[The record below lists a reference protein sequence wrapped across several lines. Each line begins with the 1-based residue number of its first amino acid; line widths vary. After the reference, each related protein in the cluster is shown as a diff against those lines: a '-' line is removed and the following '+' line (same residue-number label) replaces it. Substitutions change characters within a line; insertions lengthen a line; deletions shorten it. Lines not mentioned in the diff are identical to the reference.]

1 VVNLS
6 KIIDDIINDIRQRDQ
21 VLGNIYDKIEQ
32 VLSLLVKDSE
42 GYELTELLAVAR
54 IIDRLMVILH
64 TPLDQHTR
72 SWKIIASY
80 AILEL
85 RRGKVIEEVIGEE
98 NTSLSNERK
107 TYENTLEGIAEE
119 IKTTLVEKN
128 QYYGPVYEN
137 IGSILEIMTNDLNKI
152 DMTEFLAVT
161 RIVDKLMRITHTTR
175 TSHYDAWKDILGYAL
190 LELGI
195 LDKGV

>member
-1 VVNLS
+1 MANLS
-6 KIIDDIINDIRQRDQ
+6 KLVDEIVNDIQKKDQ
-21 VLGNIYDKIEQ
+21 TLGNLYDKIEQ

-54 IIDRLMVILH
+54 IIDRLMMILH

-72 SWKIIASY
+72 SWKVIASY

-85 RRGKVIEEVIGEE
+85 RRGKVVEEE
-98 NTSLSNERK
+98 NTLLPNELK

-152 DMTEFLAVT
+152 DMTEFLAIT

-195 LDKGV
+195 LDKGE

>member
-1 VVNLS
+1 MVNLS
-6 KIIDDIINDIRQRDQ
+6 KIIDEIVDNIQQKDQ
-21 VLGNIYDKIEQ
+21 VLGNLYDKIEQ

-54 IIDRLMVILH
+54 IIDRLMMILH
-64 TPLDQHTR
+64 TPLDQHAR

-85 RRGKVIEEVIGEE
+85 RRGYDEDVAEDKIV
-98 NTSLSNERK
+98 SNEKVDEVHFR
-107 TYENTLEGIAEE
+107 TLEGIAEE
-119 IKTTLVEKN
+119 IKTTLIEKN

-152 DMTEFLAVT
+152 DMTEFLAIT

-195 LDKGV
+195 LDKGE

>member
-1 VVNLS
+1 MANLS
-6 KIIDDIINDIRQRDQ
+6 KIIDELVNDIQQKDQ
-21 VLGNIYDKIEQ
+21 VLGNMYDKIEQ

-54 IIDRLMVILH
+54 IVDRLMVILH

-85 RRGKVIEEVIGEE
+85 RRGKVVEE
-98 NTSLSNERK
+98 NTPLPNELK

-119 IKTTLVEKN
+119 IKTTLIEKN

-137 IGSILEIMTNDLNKI
+137 IGSILEIMTDGLNKI

-195 LDKGV
+195 LDKEV

>member
-1 VVNLS
+1 MANLS
-6 KIIDDIINDIRQRDQ
+6 KIIDDIIDDIQQKDQ
-21 VLGNIYDKIEQ
+21 VLGNMYDKIEQ

-54 IIDRLMVILH
+54 IIDRLMMILH

-85 RRGKVIEEVIGEE
+85 RRGKVGEE
-98 NTSLSNERK
+98 NTLSSEELK

-119 IKTTLVEKN
+119 IKTTLIEKN

-195 LDKGV
+195 LDKEV

>member
-1 VVNLS
+1 MVNLS
-6 KIIDDIINDIRQRDQ
+6 KIIDDIINDIRQKDQ
-21 VLGNIYDKIEQ
+21 IFGNLYDKIEQ

-54 IIDRLMVILH
+54 IIDRLMMILH

-85 RRGKVIEEVIGEE
+85 RRGYDEDVAEDQIV
-98 NTSLSNERK
+98 SNEKVDEVHIR
-107 TYENTLEGIAEE
+107 TLEGIAEE

-152 DMTEFLAVT
+152 DMTEFLAIT

-195 LDKGV
+195 LEKGE

>member
-1 VVNLS
+1 MVNLS
-6 KIIDDIINDIRQRDQ
+6 KIIDDIINDIRQKDQ
-21 VLGNIYDKIEQ
+21 IFGNLYDKIEQ

-54 IIDRLMVILH
+54 IIDRLMMILH

-85 RRGKVIEEVIGEE
+85 RRGYDEDVAEDQIV
-98 NTSLSNERK
+98 SNEKVDEVHIR
-107 TYENTLEGIAEE
+107 TLEGIAEE

-152 DMTEFLAVT
+152 DMTEFLAIT

-195 LDKGV
+195 LEKEV

>member
-1 VVNLS
+1 MANLT
-6 KIIDDIINDIRQRDQ
+6 KIIDEIVNDIQQKDQ
-21 VLGNIYDKIEQ
+21 VLGNLYDKIEQ

-54 IIDRLMVILH
+54 IIDRLMMILH
-64 TPLDQHTR
+64 TPLDQHNR

-85 RRGKVIEEVIGEE
+85 RRGYDEDVAEDKIV
-98 NTSLSNERK
+98 SNEKVDEVHFR
-107 TYENTLEGIAEE
+107 TLEGIAEE
-119 IKTTLVEKN
+119 IKTTLIEKN

-137 IGSILEIMTNDLNKI
+137 IGSILEIMTDDLNKI

-195 LDKGV
+195 LDKGE

>member
-1 VVNLS
+1 MVNLS
-6 KIIDDIINDIRQRDQ
+6 KIIDEIVDDIQQKDQ
-21 VLGNIYDKIEQ
+21 IFGNLYDKIEQ

-54 IIDRLMVILH
+54 IIDRLMTILH

-85 RRGKVIEEVIGEE
+85 RRGKVVEEE
-98 NTSLSNERK
+98 NVLLSNELK

-119 IKTTLVEKN
+119 IKTTLIEKN

-195 LDKGV
+195 LDKESGG

>member
-1 VVNLS
+1 M
-6 KIIDDIINDIRQRDQ
+6 I
-21 VLGNIYDKIEQ
+21 
-32 VLSLLVKDSE
+32 
-42 GYELTELLAVAR
+42 
-54 IIDRLMVILH
+54 ILH
-64 TPLDQHTR
+64 TPLDQHVR

-85 RRGKVIEEVIGEE
+85 RRGKVVVEE
-98 NTSLSNERK
+98 NTLLPNELK
-107 TYENTLEGIAEE
+107 AYENTLEGIAEE
-119 IKTTLVEKN
+119 IKTTLIEKN

-137 IGSILEIMTNDLNKI
+137 IGSILEIMTDGLNKI

-195 LDKGV
+195 LDKEV

>member
-1 VVNLS
+1 MVNLS
-6 KIIDDIINDIRQRDQ
+6 KIIDEIVDNIQQKDQ
-21 VLGNIYDKIEQ
+21 VLGNLYDKIEQ

-54 IIDRLMVILH
+54 IIDRLMMILH

-85 RRGKVIEEVIGEE
+85 RRGKVEEKE
-98 NTSLSNERK
+98 NPLLPNELK

-152 DMTEFLAVT
+152 DMTEFLAIT

-195 LDKGV
+195 LDKGE

>member
-1 VVNLS
+1 MVNLS
-6 KIIDDIINDIRQRDQ
+6 KIIDEIVNDIQQKDQ
-21 VLGNIYDKIEQ
+21 VFGNLYDKIEQ

-54 IIDRLMVILH
+54 IIDRLMMILH

-85 RRGKVIEEVIGEE
+85 RRGYVDEDQIAPNEKVDKPYIC
-98 NTSLSNERK
+98 
-107 TYENTLEGIAEE
+107 TLEGIAEE
-119 IKTTLVEKN
+119 IKTTLIEKN

-152 DMTEFLAVT
+152 DMTEFLAIT

-195 LDKGV
+195 LDKGE

>member
-1 VVNLS
+1 MVNLS
-6 KIIDDIINDIRQRDQ
+6 KIIDDIINDIRQKDQ
-21 VLGNIYDKIEQ
+21 IFGNLYDKIEQ

-54 IIDRLMVILH
+54 IIDRLMMILH

-85 RRGKVIEEVIGEE
+85 RRGYVDEDQIAPNEKVD
-98 NTSLSNERK
+98 K
-107 TYENTLEGIAEE
+107 TYICTLEGIAEE
-119 IKTTLVEKN
+119 IKTTLIEKN

-152 DMTEFLAVT
+152 DMTEFLAIT

-195 LDKGV
+195 LEKGE